1 MSSKKRKEQY
11 RASKSKARQQQ
22 RARPRIYKAFK
33 KADAERKRKKRKL
46 EGQEKK
52 SLFKEIAR
60 LKAKV
65 QEQKKGLQEQKKGYL
80 DAIARKENANAKAR
94 SEQTKHLNEK
104 KAKTAKWEGF
114 WKRLPLDMQ
123 DAVVARSRGAYPK
136 NCPRRGCHK
145 DEDYWDPRIS
155 GRL

>member
-46 EGQEKK
+46 ESQEKK
-52 SLFKEIAR
+52 SMFKEIAR

-80 DAIARKENANAKAR
+80 DAMARKENANAKAR
-94 SEQTKHLNEK
+94 FEQTKHVKEQ
-104 KAKTAKWEGF
+104 KAKTEKWEGF
-114 WKRLPLDMQ
+114 WKRLPREMQ
-123 DAVVARSRGAYPK
+123 GACVGRTRAAYPE
-136 NCPRRGCHK
+136 NCPRRGWHK
-145 DEDYWDPRIS
+145 DENYWDPKIS

>member
-11 RASKSKARQQQ
+11 RASKSNARQQR
-22 RARPRIYKAFK
+22 RAHPRIYKAFK
-33 KADAERKRKKRKL
+33 KADAERKRKKRAQ

-52 SLFKEIAR
+52 HLLKEIER

-65 QEQKKGLQEQKKGYL
+65 QEQKKGYQLNL
-80 DAIARKENANAKAR
+80 ARKEDANAKAR

>member
-1 MSSKKRKEQY
+1 MSSEKGKEQY
-11 RASKSKARQQQ
+11 RASKSKARQQR
-22 RARPRIYKAFK
+22 RAHPRIYKAFR
-33 KADAERKRKKRKL
+33 KAYAERKRKKRAQ
-46 EGQEKK
+46 EGQEKRH
-52 SLFKEIAR
+52 LLKEIER

-65 QEQKKGLQEQKKGYL
+65 QEQKKGYL
-80 DAIARKENANAKAR
+80 LNLTRKENANAKAR

-123 DAVVARSRGAYPK
+123 AAAVARSRAAYPK
-136 NCPRRGCHK
+136 NCPRRGWHK
-145 DEDYWDPRIS
+145 DENYWDPKIS